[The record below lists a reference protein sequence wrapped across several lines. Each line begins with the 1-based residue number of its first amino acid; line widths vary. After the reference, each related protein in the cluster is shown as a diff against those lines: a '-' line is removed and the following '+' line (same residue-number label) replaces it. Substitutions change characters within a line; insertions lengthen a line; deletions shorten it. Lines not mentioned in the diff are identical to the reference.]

1 MTNLKSTVKRLLYVA
16 FWPIRKLTRPYR
28 QQNEQIGGKVIL
40 PNKELL
46 AQVRILIKE
55 GHTVTINVKGYSMR
69 PFLEHLRDKVVL
81 GPFEN
86 LQVGDVVLAEI
97 APGTYVLHRI
107 IEICGEQLVLMG
119 DGNLKGKEY
128 CKTEQVAGIVKV
140 FIRNGK
146 QIVAD
151 NEMWVRCGVVW
162 RKLLPFR
169 RFLLLCYQLNLEV
182 SK

>member
-69 PFLEHLRDKVVL
+69 PFLEHLSKS
-81 GPFEN
+81 
-86 LQVGDVVLAEI
+86 
-97 APGTYVLHRI
+97 
-107 IEICGEQLVLMG
+107 
-119 DGNLKGKEY
+119 
-128 CKTEQVAGIVKV
+128 
-140 FIRNGK
+140 
-146 QIVAD
+146 
-151 NEMWVRCGVVW
+151 
-162 RKLLPFR
+162 
-169 RFLLLCYQLNLEV
+169 LE
-182 SK
+182 